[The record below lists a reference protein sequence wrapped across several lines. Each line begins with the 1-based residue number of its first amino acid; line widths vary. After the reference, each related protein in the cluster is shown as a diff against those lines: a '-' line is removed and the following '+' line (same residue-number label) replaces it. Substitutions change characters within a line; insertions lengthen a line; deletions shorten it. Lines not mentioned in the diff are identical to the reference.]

1 MSTASAQ
8 LSADVVVIGGG
19 PAGATAAIAAARA
32 GRRTVLVETHGYL
45 GGSRTATAVDT
56 FYGFY
61 SPGERP
67 RQVVGGISFEV
78 LQRLLDRGAAFHRPN
93 TYGAGMGVTYDVEA
107 LKLLLDEMVLEAG
120 VTPLYHCF
128 ARGVEM
134 DGDRIRAVA
143 LAAKGGGLTVNASGT
158 IDCSGDAD
166 VAALAGA
173 PMQDSTAETLQSL
186 TTIFFLA
193 GVDTERSSSLRHR
206 ELVDLMREA
215 NRSGAFRLPRED
227 GSIHRTPHRGVVQA
241 NMVRVPNVD
250 PTDPLEVTR
259 AEIDGRRQAHE
270 YARFLRERVPG
281 YEKSWLLAT
290 SHHIGVRES
299 RRLLGEYVLTEADV
313 LAGRTFPDQIGLCAA
328 PVEDHGAGRETRW
341 AHVGGDGFYG
351 IPYRTLLPRRVE
363 WLLVA
368 GRCFS
373 ASHGAQASARNSGQA
388 MLTGEACGVA
398 MAMALEGGRPP
409 HSLDAAEVRA
419 RLAAGGAL
427 VDAPRELAEPAVWI
441 TA

>member
-1 MSTASAQ
+1 MI
-8 LSADVVVIGGG
+8 VVGGG
-19 PAGATAAIAAARA
+19 PAGAVAAIAAARA
-32 GRRTVLVETHGYL
+32 GVRTLLVETHGYL

-61 SPGERP
+61 SPGEQP

-78 LQRLLDRGAAFHRPN
+78 LSRLLDRGAAFHRPN

-128 ARGVEM
+128 ASGVEM
-134 DGDRIRAVA
+134 DRDRIRAVA
-143 LAAKGGGLTVNASGT
+143 LAAKGGGLAVSAQAT

-173 PMQDSTAETLQSL
+173 PMQDSTAEALQSL

-193 GVDTERSSSLRHR
+193 GVDTERSAAMRHR
-206 ELVDLMREA
+206 DLVELMREA
-215 NRSGAFRLPRED
+215 NRSGDFHLPRED
-227 GSIHRTPHRGVVQA
+227 GSIHRTPHPGVVQA

-250 PTDPLEVTR
+250 PTDPLQVTR

-281 YEKSWLLAT
+281 YENSWLLAT

-299 RRLLGEYVLTEADV
+299 RRLFGEYVLTEDDV

-328 PVEDHGAGRETRW
+328 PVEDHGPGRDTRW

-351 IPYRTLLPRRVE
+351 IPFRTLLPKRVE

-388 MLTGEACGVA
+388 MLTGEASGVA
-398 MAMALEGGRPP
+398 MAMALANGRPP
-409 HSLDAAEVRA
+409 RELEVAQLRA
-419 RLAAGGAL
+419 QLAASGAL
-427 VDAPRELAEPAVWI
+427 LDSPREPAEPAAWV